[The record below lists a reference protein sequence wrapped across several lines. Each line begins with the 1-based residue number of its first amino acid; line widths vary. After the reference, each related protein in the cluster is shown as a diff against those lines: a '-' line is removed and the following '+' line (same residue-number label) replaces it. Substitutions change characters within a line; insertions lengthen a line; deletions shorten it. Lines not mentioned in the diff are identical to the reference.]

1 MNSDLHF
8 LNLWEKM
15 AIPPHGSL
23 STRRVGHS
31 NVLLCKDSEGTFG
44 IVMHNVRDP
53 FRNPRLANLQFSTP
67 PIMTLKLDG
76 GVVETVRDCLILK
89 SSNLLDPVMLSLVME
104 HLLETNSG
112 EEYTAEN
119 LSNTIDEVMLLAR
132 RDAPPPSREEIVGA
146 WGELYLLMCL
156 LRECNNH
163 QRQLSIIDGWEGE
176 GHREKVD
183 FRLPF
188 CKLSIEVK
196 TCSDGLRFHHIGGI
210 DQLTPPTG
218 CDEGYLASLSVT
230 EDENGKT
237 CLGIMSSIRGTF
249 VGSSEEK
256 RLIQKALN
264 RRVETRGVECL
275 DDVLLLWLEDD
286 SDEFRF
292 YPFDSVPRPNWDG
305 SVGEVEWSADLTTAL
320 QLGDDDRTEV
330 IQTISNISDQ
340 KH

>member
-15 AIPPHGSL
+15 TVPSEGSL
-23 STRRVGHS
+23 STRRVGDT

-53 FRNPRLANLQFSTP
+53 FRNPRLTNLQFTTHP
-67 PIMTLKLDG
+67 TMTLKLDG
-76 GVVETVRDCLILK
+76 GSAETVRDCLILN
-89 SSNLLDPVMLSLVME
+89 SSNVLDPIMLSLVME
-104 HLLETNSG
+104 HLLEANSG

-119 LSNTIDEVMLLAR
+119 LSKTIDEVMLLAR
-132 RDAPPPSREEIVGA
+132 RDSPPPSREEIVGA

-183 FRLPF
+183 FRFPF

-196 TCSDGLRFHHIGGI
+196 TCSDELRFHHIGGI

-218 CDEGYLASLSVT
+218 CEVGYLASLSVND
-230 EDENGKT
+230 DEYGKT
-237 CLGIMSSIRGTF
+237 CLGLLSSIRGTF
-249 VGSSEEK
+249 VGSTEEK
-256 RLIQKALN
+256 QLTQIALN
-264 RRVETRGVECL
+264 RRVETRGIECQ
-275 DDVLLLWLEDD
+275 DDVLFLWLEDD
-286 SDEFRF
+286 SDEFRL
-292 YPFDSVPRPNWDG
+292 YPFESVPRPNWDG
-305 SVGEVEWSADLTTAL
+305 TVDDVEWSADLATAAYL
-320 QLGDDDRTEV
+320 DDAGREEATQAIASGGDQQD
-330 IQTISNISDQ
+330 
-340 KH
+340 